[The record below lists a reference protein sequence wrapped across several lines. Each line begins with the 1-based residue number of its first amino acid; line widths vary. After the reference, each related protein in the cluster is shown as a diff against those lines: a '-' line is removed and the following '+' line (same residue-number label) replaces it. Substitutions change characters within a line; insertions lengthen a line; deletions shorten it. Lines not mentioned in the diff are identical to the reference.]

1 MITDYLTSHGWV
13 LGPLFIILLILVI
26 LVRKKI
32 AGGIEIKPMDAAI
45 ALIPLVLWMAT
56 AGILKKVE
64 VPGVFAFEIAG
75 AIVEAAKTDIK
86 EQVSELPVKD
96 VSADQKTGVDRLPEL
111 LDKKTEALSF
121 TLGYGGYYGPAIWKY
136 IVQLNRLPS
145 FRFVVIF
152 QPDNALFGIFDAS
165 ILASALNP
173 PSNDELVKQ
182 YPLMP
187 LRDMPPRDKVKKW
200 SEFAQRL
207 RAGDTAK
214 IRNYP
219 GFFSAEQAV
228 KPSSDKQQVLTR
240 MEELQRDWLPVV
252 TEPNG
257 KFKGIVERS
266 RLTASLILDIAKRVE
281 AGKKEAEK
289 N

>member
-1 MITDYLTSHGWV
+1 MITDFLTSHGWV
-13 LGPLFIILLILVI
+13 LGPLFIILLIIVVW
-26 LVRKKI
+26 VRKKI
-32 AGGIEIKPMDAAI
+32 AGGVEIKPMDAAI

-64 VPGVFAFEIAG
+64 VPGVFGFEIAG
-75 AIVEAAKTDIK
+75 AIVDAAKTDIK
-86 EQVSELPVKD
+86 DQVSKLPVKD
-96 VSADQKTGVDRLPEL
+96 VSADQKTGVGRLPEL

-121 TLGYGGYYGPAIWKY
+121 KLGNRGYYGPAIWKY
-136 IVQLNRLPS
+136 IVHLNRLPS
-145 FRFVVIF
+145 FRFVVVL
-152 QPDNALFGIFDAS
+152 QPDNTLFGIFDAT

-173 PSNDELVKQ
+173 PDNVELVKE

-187 LRDMPPRDKVKKW
+187 LRKLPPKDRVTKW
-200 SEFAQRL
+200 SEFARHL
-207 RAGDTAK
+207 SDGETLE
-214 IRNYP
+214 IRKYP

-252 TEPNG
+252 TEPKG
-257 KFKGIVERS
+257 EFKGIVERS

>member
-1 MITDYLTSHGWV
+1 MINDYLTSHGWV
-13 LGPLFIILLILVI
+13 LGPLFIILLIVVVW
-26 LVRKKI
+26 VRKKI
-32 AGGIEIKPMDAAI
+32 AGGVEIKPMDAAI

-75 AIVEAAKTDIK
+75 AIVDAAKTDIK
-86 EQVSELPVKD
+86 DQVSKLPVKD
-96 VSADQKTGVDRLPEL
+96 VSADAKTGVDRLPEL

-121 TLGYGGYYGPAIWKY
+121 KLGNRGYYGPAIWKY
-136 IVQLNRLPS
+136 MVHLNRLAS

-165 ILASALNP
+165 VLASALNP
-173 PSNDELVKQ
+173 PDNDELIKQ

-187 LRDMPPRDKVKKW
+187 LRKLPPENKVEKW
-200 SEFAQRL
+200 SEFARRL
-207 RAGDTAK
+207 SAGDAAN
-214 IRNYP
+214 IQNYP

-228 KPSSDKQQVLTR
+228 KPGSDKQQVLTR

-252 TEPNG
+252 TEPKG
-257 KFKGIVERS
+257 EFKGIVERS

-281 AGKKEAEK
+281 AGKKKAEK